1 MELTQELPAII
12 RDAAKQLFADDVYF
26 VPIRHHSPACAFAL
40 RQLLAEI
47 KPAAV
52 LIEAPDTFQEL
63 IPLLLHPDT
72 KPPVAILA
80 QTRENKKTATS
91 EDDDIGDIQPE
102 IQSAFFPLCDYSP
115 EWIALRDG
123 HALGAELGFIDL
135 PWKEKIRPDD
145 LGLEVE
151 NLQSERYLQHSRWLQ
166 LLARNSGCR
175 DHHELWDRFF
185 EQKSSEELR
194 DWKKIFTH
202 IFYWCATA
210 RLDYEPEVL
219 EAEASLPRER
229 YMASWIK
236 DWRNKITG
244 PIVVVTGGFH
254 TLELLNW
261 KNTAKVSNKKNNDD
275 QQWLIRYG
283 FVQLDALNYYA
294 AGMPSP
300 AYYQHL
306 WESLN
311 VQEKNPWQKA
321 TQYFL
326 QSLVEKTRKDGLSDA
341 LSTADLYA
349 ANNQATGLA
358 YLRGHHGPGRSDLID
373 AVTSCFMKRE
383 SDDGYQ
389 GLLTDLRNLMC
400 GSRLGDIPASAG
412 SPPLVE
418 DARRQAKALGI
429 KLDDSDQ
436 RKAHLDLYRKASH
449 RARSRYFQLLNY
461 LQIPFAY
468 WENGPDFLAGSRL
481 EILFEDWRHAWSP
494 SVEARL
500 IELSTQ
506 GVSLQAIALR
516 KIAQEEAALSQ
527 QGQAR
532 NAARATQLVIRAC
545 LIGLHQRL
553 PALFALV
560 EMNLH
565 EDAKFSSVVN
575 AGHQLLT
582 LLQAR
587 EPLGLEADTEVLLLL
602 QKVWFAA
609 LFLMPGLSGCKP
621 EDEAGCIQDLTALR
635 DFAKRVTK
643 IAAAKNIVIGSALMH
658 ERLGELANNPLSAAS
673 IKACAAALL
682 YLDNQ
687 WQGADL
693 ASILAGQFGSGADV
707 ESASGFLYGLMR
719 TAPELLLC
727 EPALLQQINQLVT
740 QWNDEDFIAFLPD
753 LRQAFTYLQPQ
764 ETDQLAQIICDL
776 NGIRETVFEYH
787 QSVSEMDLQQGLHL
801 QLLMEQALVD
811 DGLAHWSDKNQS
823 DKKQESIHE

>member
-1 MELTQELPAII
+1 MELTQELPATIS
-12 RDAAKQLFADDVYF
+12 DGAKQLFADDIYF

-40 RQLLAEI
+40 RQLLADI

-52 LIEAPDTFQEL
+52 LIEAPDTFQAL

-80 QTRENKKTATS
+80 QTRENKKNTIH
-91 EDDDIGDIQPE
+91 EDDEMGDLQPE

-123 HALGAELGFIDL
+123 HALGAQLAFIDL
-135 PWKEKIRPDD
+135 PWKEKLRSDD
-145 LGLEVE
+145 TGLEVE
-151 NLQSERYLQHSRWLQ
+151 NLQSERYLEHSRWLQ

-185 EQKSSEELR
+185 EQASCEKLC
-194 DWKKIFTH
+194 DWKTIFTQ
-202 IFYWCATA
+202 IFSWCAMA
-210 RLDYEPEVL
+210 RLDYEQEVL
-219 EAEASLPRER
+219 ELEMSLPRER
-229 YMASWIK
+229 HMASWIK
-236 DWRNKITG
+236 EWRNKITG
-244 PIVVVTGGFH
+244 PMVVVTGGFH

-261 KNTAKVSNKKNNDD
+261 KNAAPLSTKPSAKKNNDD

-300 AYYQHL
+300 AYYQNL
-306 WESLN
+306 WEGLLAR
-311 VQEKNPWQKA
+311 EENPWQKT
-321 TQYFL
+321 TQCFL
-326 QSLVEKTRKDGLSDA
+326 QLLVEKTRKDGLSDA
-341 LSTADLYA
+341 LSTADLFA
-349 ANNQATGLA
+349 ANKQAMGLA
-358 YLRGHHGPGRSDLID
+358 YLRGHKGPGRNDLID
-373 AVTSCFMKRE
+373 AVISCFMKRE

-389 GLLTDLRNLMC
+389 GLLTDLQNLMC

-449 RARSRYFQLLNY
+449 RARSRYFHLLNY
-461 LQIPFAY
+461 LQITFAY
-468 WENGPDFLAGSRL
+468 WENGPDFLTGSRL
-481 EILFEDWRHAWSP
+481 DILFEDWRYAWSP

-516 KIAQEEAALSQ
+516 KLAQEEELLAQ

-532 NAARATQLVIRAC
+532 NAAGATQLVIRAC

-553 PALFALV
+553 PALLALV
-560 EMNLH
+560 ETHLH
-565 EDAKFSSVVN
+565 EDAVFSSVVN

-587 EPLGLEADTEVLLLL
+587 EPLGLEADIEVLSLL

-621 EDEAGCIQDLTALR
+621 EDEADCIRDLTALR
-635 DFAKRVTK
+635 DFTKRVTK
-643 IAAAKNIVIGSALMH
+643 IAATKNIVVDSSLMH
-658 ERLGELANNPLSAAS
+658 ERLRELANNSSSAAS

-693 ASILAGQFGSGADV
+693 ASMLAGQFAAGADV
-707 ESASGFLYGLMR
+707 ETASGFLYGLMR

-740 QWNDEDFIAFLPD
+740 QWSDEDFITFLPD

-764 ETDQLAQIICDL
+764 ETDQLAQVICDL
-776 NGIRETVFEYH
+776 NGLRETIFEYY
-787 QSVSEMDLQQGLHL
+787 QSVSESDLQQGLNLH
-801 QLLMEQALVD
+801 LLMEKALED
-811 DGLAHWSDKNQS
+811 DGLMHWSN
-823 DKKQESIHE
+823 KKREDIHE

>member
-40 RQLLAEI
+40 RQLLADV

-52 LIEAPDTFQEL
+52 LIEAPDTFQQL
-63 IPLLLHPDT
+63 IPLLLHTDT

-80 QTRENKKTATS
+80 QTRESIKSSSN
-91 EDDDIGDIQPE
+91 EDDEAGDNIQPE
-102 IQSAFFPLCDYSP
+102 TQSAFFPLCDYSP

-123 HALGAELGFIDL
+123 HALGAQQAFIDL
-135 PWKEKIRPDD
+135 PWKEKNLRRDAAD
-145 LGLEVE
+145 HETVE
-151 NLQSERYLQHSRWLQ
+151 NLQSERYLAHSQWLQ

-194 DWKKIFTH
+194 DWKKTFTH

-210 RLDYEPEVL
+210 RLDYEQEVL
-219 EAEASLPRER
+219 EADASLPRER

-261 KNTAKVSNKKNNDD
+261 KNAAKVSNKKTNDD

-283 FVQLDALNYYA
+283 FVQLDSLNHYA

-306 WESLN
+306 WESLIS
-311 VQEKNPWQKA
+311 QEKNPWQKA

-326 QSLVEKTRKDGLSDA
+326 QSLVEKTRKDGLSDT

-349 ANNQATGLA
+349 ANNQAMGLA
-358 YLRGHHGPGRSDLID
+358 YLRGYQGPGRSDLID

-400 GSRLGDIPASAG
+400 GSRLGNIPASAG

-481 EILFEDWRHAWSP
+481 DILFEDWRYAWSP

-516 KIAQEEAALSQ
+516 KLAQEEAALAE
-527 QGQAR
+527 QGHAR
-532 NAARATQLVIRAC
+532 SAARATQLVIRAC

-553 PALFALV
+553 PSLFALV
-560 EMNLH
+560 DMNLH

-602 QKVWFAA
+602 QKIWFAA

-621 EDEAGCIQDLTALR
+621 EDEADCIGDLTALR
-635 DFAKRVTK
+635 DFTKRITK
-643 IAAAKNIVIGSALMH
+643 ITAAKNITIDYSLMH
-658 ERLGELANNPLSAAS
+658 ERLCELINKPSSAAS

-687 WQGADL
+687 WQGTDL
-693 ASILAGQFGSGADV
+693 ASMLAGQFGSGADV
-707 ESASGFLYGLMR
+707 ETASGFLYGLMR

-727 EPALLQQINQLVT
+727 EPVLLQQINQLVT

-764 ETDQLAQIICDL
+764 ETDQLAQVICDL
-776 NGIRETVFEYH
+776 NGLRETIFEYH
-787 QSVSEMDLQQGLHL
+787 QSVSELDLQQGLHL
-801 QLLMEQALVD
+801 HRLMQQALED
-811 DGLAHWSDKNQS
+811 DGLTHWF
-823 DKKQESIHE
+823 DKKAEDIHE

>member
-1 MELTQELPAII
+1 VELTQELPPII
-12 RDAAKQLFADDVYF
+12 SDAAKQLFADDIYF

-47 KPAAV
+47 KPVVV

-80 QTRENKKTATS
+80 QTRESKKSPVS
-91 EDDDIGDIQPE
+91 EDDETGEAIQPE

-123 HALGAELGFIDL
+123 HALGAQLAFIDL
-135 PWKEKIRPDD
+135 PWKEKKLQHDEVD
-145 LGLEVE
+145 HEAVE
-151 NLQSERYLQHSRWLQ
+151 NLQSERYLAHSRWLQ

-185 EQKSSEELR
+185 EQASCEELR
-194 DWKKIFTH
+194 DWKTIFTH
-202 IFYWCATA
+202 IFYWCAMA
-210 RLDYEPEVL
+210 RQDYEQEVL
-219 EAEASLPRER
+219 EAELSLPRER

-236 DWRNKITG
+236 EWRNKITG
-244 PIVVVTGGFH
+244 PMVVVTGGFH

-261 KNTAKVSNKKNNDD
+261 KNAAKPSAKKNDD

-300 AYYQHL
+300 AYYQGL
-306 WESLN
+306 WDGLITQTEN
-311 VQEKNPWQKA
+311 HWQKT

-349 ANNQATGLA
+349 ANNQAMGLA
-358 YLRGHHGPGRSDLID
+358 YLRGHKGPGRSDLID

-383 SDDGYQ
+383 SDDGYH
-389 GLLTDLRNLMC
+389 GLITDLRTLMC

-418 DARRQAKALGI
+418 DARRQAKVLGI
-429 KLDDSDQ
+429 KLDDSEQ
-436 RKAHLDLYRKASH
+436 RKAHLDLYRKKNH

-481 EILFEDWRHAWSP
+481 DILFEDWRYAWSP

-516 KIAQEEAALSQ
+516 KLAQEESILAQ

-560 EMNLH
+560 EMHLH
-565 EDAKFSSVVN
+565 EDAVFSSVVN
-575 AGHQLLT
+575 SGHQLLT

-587 EPLGLEADTEVLLLL
+587 EPLGLEADAGVLLLL

-609 LFLMPGLSGCKP
+609 LYLMPGLSGCKP
-621 EDEAGCIQDLTALR
+621 EDEADCIRDLTALR
-635 DFAKRVTK
+635 DFTKRVTK
-643 IAAAKNIVIGSALMH
+643 IATAKNIVVDDALMH
-658 ERLGELANNPLSAAS
+658 ERLRELANDPSSAAS

-687 WQGADL
+687 WQGTDL
-693 ASILAGQFGSGADV
+693 ASMLAGQFASGADV
-707 ESASGFLYGLMR
+707 ETASGFLYGLMR

-727 EPALLQQINQLVT
+727 EAALLQQINQLVT
-740 QWNDEDFIAFLPD
+740 QWSDEDFIAFLPD

-764 ETDQLAQIICDL
+764 ETDQLAQIICDI
-776 NGIRETVFEYH
+776 NGLRETIFEYH
-787 QSVSEMDLQQGLHL
+787 QSVSELDLQQGLNLH
-801 QLLMEQALVD
+801 LLMEKALED
-811 DGLAHWSDKNQS
+811 DGLIHWSN
-823 DKKQESIHE
+823 KKREDIHE